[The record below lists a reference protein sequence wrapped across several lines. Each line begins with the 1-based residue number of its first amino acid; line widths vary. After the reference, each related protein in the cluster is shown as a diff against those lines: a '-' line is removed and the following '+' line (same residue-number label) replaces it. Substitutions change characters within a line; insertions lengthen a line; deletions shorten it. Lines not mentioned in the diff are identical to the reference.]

1 MLFSDQVMCVY
12 VGGGG
17 VDDGYISPLFA
28 LLDDILCYDFVV
40 YLLLILLFEYII
52 TYNILQRIFRAEHFS
67 SI

>member
-1 MLFSDQVMCVY
+1 MCVY